1 MVGVLGK
8 EGKEEVGR
16 EKCVWEGEGKGRE
29 EMGRAKGGRGRKVC
43 VWEGG
48 RDACSLG
55 ARPSK
60 NWKGG
65 SGKWGGVRLYT
76 VECYEFYC

>member
-29 EMGRAKGGRGRKVC
+29 EMGRAKGGRERKVC
-43 VWEGG
+43 VWEGEG
-48 RDACSLG
+48 GGGGEGACSLG

-65 SGKWGGVRLYT
+65 SGKRGGVRLYT
-76 VECYEFYC
+76 VEC

>member
-29 EMGRAKGGRGRKVC
+29 EMGRAKGGRERKVC
-43 VWEGG
+43 VWEGE
-48 RDACSLG
+48 
-55 ARPSK
+55 
-60 NWKGG
+60 GG
-65 SGKWGGVRLYT
+65 EGGGVHVVSEPDPRKIGKEGL
-76 VECYEFYC
+76 VNGVG